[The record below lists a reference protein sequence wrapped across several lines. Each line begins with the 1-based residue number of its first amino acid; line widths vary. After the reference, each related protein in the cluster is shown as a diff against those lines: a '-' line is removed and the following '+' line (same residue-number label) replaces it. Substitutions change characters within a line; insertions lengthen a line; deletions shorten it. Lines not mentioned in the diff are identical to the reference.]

1 VAALAAC
8 AVLGA
13 CNSPTLPLPPP
24 APPALDSVM
33 LVNGQVVLEGGDNA
47 VEPRAHVWCV
57 NQVKKSSADAVADL
71 RGAFVI
77 SLPAETGNTVE
88 CWQQVDHLVSDSVT
102 VVVPSASR

>member
-1 VAALAAC
+1 
-8 AVLGA
+8 
-13 CNSPTLPLPPP
+13 
-24 APPALDSVM
+24 M
-33 LVNGQVVLEGGDNA
+33 LVNGQVVLEGKDNA

-57 NQVKKSSADAVADL
+57 NLVTKSSADAVADT

-77 SLPAETGNTVE
+77 SLPAQPGNTVE